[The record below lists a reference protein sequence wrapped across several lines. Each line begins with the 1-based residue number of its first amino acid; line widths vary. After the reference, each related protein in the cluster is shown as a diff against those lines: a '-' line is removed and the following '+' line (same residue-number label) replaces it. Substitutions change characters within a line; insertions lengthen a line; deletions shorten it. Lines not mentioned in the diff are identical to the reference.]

1 MTPSWDCTE
10 ARLSLG
16 VYVLGAIDPA
26 ERALVDAHL
35 MTCQEC
41 RDELAGLAGLP
52 ALLARVNP
60 DEISRICADDAVGS
74 DAVGS
79 SVPAAVA
86 IGVRP
91 GTDTEDRPPG
101 ELIGTVLDLAEARR
115 RRGRW
120 RLAAAA
126 AAVVAISGGL
136 AGGLSSISTT
146 KVIKVPLS
154 PGTSQ
159 WETVQAVS
167 KISGASAS
175 VAYAHEQWG
184 DAYAVLVDHI
194 QVGTTCELW
203 IVHPDGTRTLAG
215 SWTTAPDEG
224 KVWYSG
230 STAAS
235 DKAISSFQITSGHKV
250 LLTAKP
256 L

>member
-1 MTPSWDCTE
+1 MTPTWDCTE

-35 MTCQEC
+35 MTCAEC

-74 DAVGS
+74 

-86 IGVRP
+86 IGP
-91 GTDTEDRPPG
+91 GPGAGAGTEDRPPG

-136 AGGLSSISTT
+136 AGGLSSISAT

-167 KISGASAS
+167 KVSGASAS

-235 DKAISSFQITSGHKV
+235 DKAVTSFEITAGSKV

-256 L
+256 V